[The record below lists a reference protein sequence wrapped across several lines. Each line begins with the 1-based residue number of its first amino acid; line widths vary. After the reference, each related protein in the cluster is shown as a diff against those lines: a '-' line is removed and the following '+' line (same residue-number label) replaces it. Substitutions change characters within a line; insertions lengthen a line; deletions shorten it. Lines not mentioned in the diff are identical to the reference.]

1 MGFSSTETG
10 ILVIR
15 LSESAESL
23 LCSPCIFHHRI
34 TLCGVL
40 PDDFMAHHFH
50 VLVIETLYFVT
61 VHIVI

>member
-1 MGFSSTETG
+1 MEFSSTETG

-23 LCSPCIFHHRI
+23 CSPCIFHHRI
-34 TLCGVL
+34 SLCGVL

-61 VHIVI
+61 VHIVL